1 MGNPGWVW
9 ARRWVTAPPLST
21 GLSMPA
27 QPGLSTPL
35 VVRSESKS
43 FGIYLRSESAC
54 ASSRKARRHRC
65 AYGHAGYV
73 PGYLVKAKRPAAVA
87 ARALTT
93 PSTTP
98 SVPTATDADELA
110 TWAESVWGK
119 ATHTSGGKAHS
130 PLPLPRSWRN
140 LGMLVQGWC
149 LDGLSTHR
157 VSARR
162 FVGFCRRFWVQA
174 GPKTPCRPILEAKNR
189 DFGTNGR
196 RGPSPTR
203 STGCRSVLYCND
215 SM

>member
-93 PSTTP
+93 PSTAP

-119 ATHTSGGKAHS
+119 TTHTSGGKAHS

-140 LGMLVQGWC
+140 LGMLVQRCVSMAC
-149 LDGLSTHR
+149 LCTGPAPGVLWAFAGGSGCR
-157 VSARR
+157 PVRKR
-162 FVGFCRRFWVQA
+162 PVGRFW
-174 GPKTPCRPILEAKNR
+174 RP
-189 DFGTNGR
+189 
-196 RGPSPTR
+196 
-203 STGCRSVLYCND
+203 
-215 SM
+215 

>member
-110 TWAESVWGK
+110 TWAESVWEK
-119 ATHTSGGKAHS
+119 LPTPAVARAHS
-130 PLPLPRSWRN
+130 PLPLPRSWRT
-140 LGMLVQGWC
+140 G
-149 LDGLSTHR
+149 
-157 VSARR
+157 SAPGALWAFAGGSGCRQVR
-162 FVGFCRRFWVQA
+162 KRPVGRFWR
-174 GPKTPCRPILEAKNR
+174 PKTAKTRFR
-189 DFGTNGR
+189 D
-196 RGPSPTR
+196 
-203 STGCRSVLYCND
+203 
-215 SM
+215 